1 MESYD
6 LKPASYFFQV
16 DCDDLAVVDEPG
28 ALLHLDL
35 VVKLALQ
42 DGGVSLQAH
51 LQRAPLDV
59 HHHIPALNAEVDIK
73 RHCHLKKDDKD
84 SSCALVLVLLT
95 NLGLTD
101 LFLHT
106 FDLSIIKPALSV
118 WSLHV

>member
-6 LKPASYFFQV
+6 VKPVSYFFQV

-42 DGGVSLQAH
+42 DGRVSFQAH

-73 RHCHLKKDDKD
+73 RHCQLKEDDKN
-84 SSCALVLVLLT
+84 SSCALVLVLVT

-101 LFLHT
+101 LFLHA
-106 FDLSIIKPALSV
+106 FVLLIIEPGLSV